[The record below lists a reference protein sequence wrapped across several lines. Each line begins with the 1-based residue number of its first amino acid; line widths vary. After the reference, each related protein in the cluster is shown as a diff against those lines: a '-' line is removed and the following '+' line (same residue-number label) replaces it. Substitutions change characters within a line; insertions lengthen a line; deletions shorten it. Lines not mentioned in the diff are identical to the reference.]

1 MPYIPKRVVAAG
13 LITAGVLGGLAG
25 SKIDDNLENRA
36 ETRAAA
42 MAEPSCDVKVEAG
55 DTLEGIHRKLG
66 MAGDTGDS
74 EQVLRPDG
82 TVRTP
87 ENTPRYFIAGSKG
100 LEAGDTARVS
110 HVGANVCEAVGGE
123 VVPTSG
129 DDKAGDANVVAVSE
143 Q

>member
-66 MAGDTGDS
+66 MAGDAGDS
-74 EQVLRPDG
+74 EQVLMPDG

-87 ENTPRYFIAGSKG
+87 ENTPRFFIDGSQG
-100 LEAGDTARVS
+100 IEPGDTVRVS
-110 HVGANVCEAVGGE
+110 HVGSNVCQAVGAE
-123 VVPTSG
+123 VVLAN
-129 DDKAGDANVVAVSE
+129 DDDGADTAVK